1 MILKKKFFPIE
12 CQETFDFIAIS
23 IKERRTSL
31 RLRQSDLAERV
42 GVSLATLRK
51 IESGE
56 PVVALGSVLHV
67 LWHLGLLSSLLPID
81 RSKLVDRDAMT
92 QRVRLPSFAKD
103 DF

>member
-1 MILKKKFFPIE
+1 MLKNKFFPIE
-12 CQETFDFIAIS
+12 CEEVSESIAIS
-23 IKERRTSL
+23 IRERRAQL
-31 RLRQSDLAERV
+31 RLRQADLAERA
-42 GVSLATLRK
+42 GISLTTLRK

-67 LWHLGLLSSLLPID
+67 LWHLGLLSSLVPID

-92 QRVRLPSFAKD
+92 QRVRLPSFSKD